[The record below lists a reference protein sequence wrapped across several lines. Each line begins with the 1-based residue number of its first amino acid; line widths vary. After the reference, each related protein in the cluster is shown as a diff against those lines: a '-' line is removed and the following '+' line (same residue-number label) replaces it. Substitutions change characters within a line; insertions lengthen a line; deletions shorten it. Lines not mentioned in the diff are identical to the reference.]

1 MGTLS
6 PTAFFPLIQNS
17 ALVIPVGRALLDIAI
32 AEIAAPPGKGHRL
45 PGGVSVNVASEQL
58 ARPGLA
64 ADVFATLDR
73 HAGSPRQLALEITET
88 TALADEVLARR
99 ELTSLAEAG
108 VRIVLDDFG
117 VGWSNFSR
125 LLNLPVSAVKIDPAS
140 PRQSIVTRG
149 P

>member
-1 MGTLS
+1 MLAEARESTRLRQALDKGELVPHYQPIVDILTGRPYGLEALLRWEHPTLGTLS

-73 HAGSPRQLALEITET
+73 HAVSPDSSPWRSLRP
-88 TALADEVLARR
+88 RR
-99 ELTSLAEAG
+99 
-108 VRIVLDDFG
+108 
-117 VGWSNFSR
+117 SR
-125 LLNLPVSAVKIDPAS
+125 
-140 PRQSIVTRG
+140 TRC
-149 P
+149 